1 MSQTRHF
8 QSRMSQRG
16 INQGIIDLTIQ
27 FGVIE
32 DDKIVVSEKQLKALI
47 TSLDQVRNTALKAID
62 KGGMVVVS
70 SSQDGALITAYRLDS
85 YRRQAS

>member
-1 MSQTRHF
+1 MSKTRHI

-16 INQGIIDLTIQ
+16 INQGIIDLTVQ

-32 DDKIVVSEKQLKALI
+32 NDKIVVSEKQLKALI
-47 TSLDQVRNTALKAID
+47 TRLDQVRSTAVKAID

-70 SSQDGALITAYRLDS
+70 SGLDGTLITAYVLDS
-85 YRRQAS
+85 YRRHAS

>member
-1 MSQTRHF
+1 MSKTRHF

>member
-1 MSQTRHF
+1 MSKTRHF

-47 TSLDQVRNTALKAID
+47 TSLDQVRNTAVKAID